1 MNLVTKL
8 QILWLSFLFWM
19 MAISISYWAYETP
32 ESYLS
37 YCKFTDSQIEKVKEL
52 SKTTRDPEHYIKRI
66 WAIASHEMGRTFKD
80 WETKYFAGRL
90 AQDMKYKDFNTQAE
104 ARTKAYN
111 KYWYK
116 NKTASDWI
124 NRSRYCVSDTHWWG
138 KWCPN
143 RVANVPSIIAL
154 YNKPAISHKKETV
167 TTLRPAPTP
176 KPRDTKRV
184 VSTPKKQIKKICRQV
199 STIQEDNSYV
209 QVDTMRWEFINRM
222 RWLNK
227 WTKVFVCKDL

>member
-32 ESYLS
+32 ESYLE

-52 SKTTRDPEHYIKRI
+52 SKTTRDPEHYIKWI

-104 ARTKAYN
+104 AWTKSYN
-111 KYWYK
+111 KYWWK
-116 NKTASDWI
+116 NNTASDWI
-124 NRSRYCVSDTHWWG
+124 KRSRYCVTENDWTPN
-138 KWCPN
+138 CPN
-143 RVANVPSIIAL
+143 RSVNTKNIISQYKAE
-154 YNKPAISHKKETV
+154 NIEEVRDEREPIIKSAKPK
-167 TTLRPAPTP
+167 
-176 KPRDTKRV
+176 
-184 VSTPKKQIKKICRQV
+184 IKTICRKE
-199 STIQEDNSYV
+199 SFK
-209 QVDTMRWEFINRM
+209 VDKWEYLKITFAGKIRQWITNL
-222 RWLNK
+222 WA
-227 WTKVFVCKDL
+227 WDEVYICKDVK

>member
-32 ESYLS
+32 ESYLE

-52 SKTTRDPEHYIKRI
+52 SKTTRDPEHYIKWI

-90 AQDMKYKDFNTQAE
+90 AQDMKYKDFDTQAE
-104 ARTKAYN
+104 AWTKSYN

-116 NKTASDWI
+116 NNTASDWI
-124 NRSRYCVSDTHWWG
+124 NRSRYCVTENDWTPN
-138 KWCPN
+138 CPN
-143 RVANVPSIIAL
+143 RSVNTKNIISQYKAE
-154 YNKPAISHKKETV
+154 NIEEVRDEREPIIKNSKPK
-167 TTLRPAPTP
+167 
-176 KPRDTKRV
+176 
-184 VSTPKKQIKKICRQV
+184 IKTICRKE
-199 STIQEDNSYV
+199 SFK
-209 QVDTMRWEFINRM
+209 VDKWEYLKITFAG
-222 RWLNK
+222 
-227 WTKVFVCKDL
+227 KVRQWITNLWAWDEVYICKDVE